1 MFYPAGVYSAML
13 TAFSADG
20 SLNEEVNR
28 QLVEMQ
34 IEGGLDGIFPVSSS
48 GESVAMDF
56 ASRCRLM
63 DIVKDQA
70 RGRVAVLPGIPGCA
84 PQEAMALGKH
94 ARECG
99 CDGVVLMSPYFYHLT
114 PDSLAAYF
122 LQVVRSEELGGLPV
136 ILYNIP
142 LFSPSIPYD
151 VICRLAKEPNV
162 VGIKDSSGSLIDMV
176 NYMDAIERAGSKAHF
191 LTGRE
196 EALLATLDMGGYGCF
211 TATCAVLPEYMSAIY
226 RLWKEG
232 DHERA
237 LFLQKKMVPVAR
249 AMMQAMPFP
258 AGFKLALEVRGYAM
272 GVPKLPLGAG
282 ETAGREEAAARLK
295 GMIDGLLALL

>member
-1 MFYPAGVYSAML
+1 
-13 TAFSADG
+13 
-20 SLNEEVNR
+20 
-28 QLVEMQ
+28 
-34 IEGGLDGIFPVSSS
+34 
-48 GESVAMDF
+48 MDF

-232 DHERA
+232 EHERA

-272 GVPKLPLGAG
+272 GAPKLPLGAG

>member
-196 EALLATLDMGGYGCF
+196 EALLATLDMGGYG
-211 TATCAVLPEYMSAIY
+211 
-226 RLWKEG
+226 
-232 DHERA
+232 RA
-237 LFLQKKMVPVAR
+237 LRP
-249 AMMQAMPFP
+249 P
-258 AGFKLALEVRGYAM
+258 APCCLSICPPSTGSGRKGTTNGPCSCRRRWC
-272 GVPKLPLGAG
+272 PLPAP
-282 ETAGREEAAARLK
+282 
-295 GMIDGLLALL
+295 